1 MKEILFLSPIFKYR
15 IWGKDKLKTYYP
27 MIQDD
32 TIGEAWIISAHDN
45 GPSTILNGIYKG
57 QTLNDVYKANKTLF
71 GNLNADY
78 FPLLVKMIDAHDR
91 LSVQVHPDDDMA
103 SKFNS
108 YGKTECWYI
117 LDADEGDEIIYGHTA
132 HSKEEFRNLLD
143 SGKYEELLIRQPVKK
158 GDFFFIPA
166 GMVHAIGKGI
176 LILEI
181 QQSSDITYRLY
192 DYDRI
197 EKDGKKRELHL
208 DLGLEATKFPSL
220 TVYNKIS
227 SVVDNDNQVITL
239 IEYRYFNVYKWNLKN
254 QFKISNDPFSLLTF
268 IDGVGSINGYPYKKG
283 DSLIVPSTIKEIEI
297 NPVSFTE
304 VVVAKLP

>member
-32 TIGEAWIISAHDN
+32 NIGEAWIISAHDN

-108 YGKTECWYI
+108 YGKNLSGETHKAGGMGYK
-117 LDADEGDEIIYGHTA
+117 EGDLGSSYDLGINALRAISRA
-132 HSKEEFRNLLD
+132 LD
-143 SGKYEELLIRQPVKK
+143 HRHEDTFFTDELKK
-158 GDFFFIPA
+158 
-166 GMVHAIGKGI
+166 
-176 LILEI
+176 
-181 QQSSDITYRLY
+181 
-192 DYDRI
+192 
-197 EKDGKKRELHL
+197 HL
-208 DLGLEATKFPSL
+208 DIKTMSDLQNVTEKWYTERTKVASLAPFVTKHANLGNPYAQNICNNAVYELSIAVKSVQTTLKLENPIL
-220 TVYNKIS
+220 
-227 SVVDNDNQVITL
+227 VI
-239 IEYRYFNVYKWNLKN
+239 
-254 QFKISNDPFSLLTF
+254 
-268 IDGVGSINGYPYKKG
+268 VGSLGNVDGYFKS
-283 DSLIVPSTIKEIEI
+283 SLHKLLNEMIPTIKI
-297 NPVSFTE
+297 TE
-304 VVVAKLP
+304 PKIDPAYAAAQLALIQSHK